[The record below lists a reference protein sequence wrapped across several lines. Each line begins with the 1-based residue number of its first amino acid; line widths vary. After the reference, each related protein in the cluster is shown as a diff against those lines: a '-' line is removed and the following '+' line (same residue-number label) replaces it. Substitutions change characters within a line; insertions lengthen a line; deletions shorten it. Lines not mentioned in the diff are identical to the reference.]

1 MIHPQRR
8 SIPQPGRGRR
18 GGAPFPA
25 AAPSFAVAL
34 ASLAFLLFCWPFA
47 MSPAPS
53 LETGTWMVF
62 AAWSAVVGALWLVTR
77 ALGRGASGPDQD
89 A

>member
-1 MIHPQRR
+1 MVHPQQPSTTPAR
-8 SIPQPGRGRR
+8 PGRRR
-18 GGAPFPA
+18 ATPVPVAAPAFA
-25 AAPSFAVAL
+25 AAL
-34 ASLAFLLFCWPFA
+34 AALAFLLFCWPFA